1 MAIRVQHGP
10 SMIDYGSAVAI
21 ASERTVAAERQ
32 RDYSNYLAGIQKANQ
47 DYGLGTAR
55 LGLETKEQGE
65 MSAYRNKKL
74 ENDAQFEAAKLELQ
88 RQSAAAGNQLNWWST
103 GADLLKANVGAMGQH
118 LQGYNPY

>member
-1 MAIRVQHGP
+1 
-10 SMIDYGSAVAI
+10 MIDYGAAVAV

-32 RDYSNYLAGIQKANQ
+32 KDYANYLAGIQKANQ

-65 MSAYRNKKL
+65 MSTYRNKKL

-88 RQSAAAGNQLNWWST
+88 RQALANNATLNWWST
-103 GADLLKANVGAMGQH
+103 GADMLNANVGAMQTH
-118 LQGYNPY
+118 LRGYNPQ